1 MALNETDMCVGPF
14 WLTSERQLMS
24 AFTGGIY
31 HDVFSLITRS
41 TRGTGTFWD
50 RIWKQAK
57 WRKPF
62 EPFTPA
68 AWCSICVCT
77 VMMSLVM
84 VCISRPP
91 IEQHNDVDGG
101 LDLIPGKFA
110 GSTND
115 VHTSNL
121 IKMRKEV
128 NDKIEVVSEKI
139 QQSQRLSRLWGA
151 FDKGGDGKLDE
162 KQVGEMVKVVEW
174 REGGW
179 PEEELKKKFEEMESD
194 ERGKVDFQEFL
205 NWQQK
210 HESTQEY
217 KAAKL
222 RRKKK
227 LEMERRG
234 AILTRVGKSPN
245 NQQQQSAGEGSNAAG
260 NTANTNSL
268 AGEWD
273 VEISSR
279 ANTWITQPAYSVF
292 LGFLGLLENAPAHEH
307 DHGGAASKV
316 VKLSYAFFTVIVF
329 ASYTACLTALLV
341 ANDGGS
347 TITIELLEAD
357 KGQKL
362 CLMNAAKSDFML
374 WRPSFDESRLV
385 VSNKIEDSLK
395 HLQNED
401 CDAFFHHEGAWSQI
415 KGQLQNCNLT
425 SSYGS
430 NFTIMNAMP
439 VRPELE
445 EAISCE
451 LHSLYSLSTSARP

>member
-1 MALNETDMCVGPF
+1 MHDVALNETDMCVGPF

-50 RIWKQAK
+50 RIWKQAN

-91 IEQHNDVDGG
+91 IEQHDDVDSG
-101 LDLIPGKFA
+101 LDPIPGKFA

-115 VHTSNL
+115 VNTSNI

-128 NDKIEVVSEKI
+128 NEKMEAVSEKLL
-139 QQSQRLSRLWGA
+139 QNQRLIRLWEKV
-151 FDKGGDGKLDE
+151 DKEGDGLDE
-162 KQVGEMVKVVEW
+162 KQIGELVKVVEW

-179 PEEELKKKFEEMESD
+179 PDEELEKTFGEMKSDKK
-194 ERGKVDFQEFL
+194 GKVNFQGFSI
-205 NWQQK
+205 WQQK

-234 AILTRVGKSPN
+234 AILTRGKPPK
-245 NQQQQSAGEGSNAAG
+245 NQQQQSADEGSNVAG
-260 NTANTNSL
+260 NTANANSL

-273 VEISSR
+273 VEISWR
-279 ANTWITQPAYSVF
+279 ANKWIMEPAYSLF
-292 LGFLGLLENAPAHEH
+292 LGFLGLLVNAPEH
-307 DHGGAASKV
+307 DHDRGGAASKV

-357 KGQKL
+357 KTSRL
-362 CLMNAAKSDFML
+362 CLMSAAKSDFML

-395 HLQNED
+395 QLQNED

-415 KGQLQNCNLT
+415 RGLTEHCNLT

-451 LHSLYSLSTSARP
+451 RHPLHSPWLS

>member
-1 MALNETDMCVGPF
+1 
-14 WLTSERQLMS
+14 
-24 AFTGGIY
+24 
-31 HDVFSLITRS
+31 
-41 TRGTGTFWD
+41 
-50 RIWKQAK
+50 
-57 WRKPF
+57 KPF

-245 NQQQQSAGEGSNAAG
+245 NQQQQSADEGSNAAG

-273 VEISSR
+273 VEISSQ
-279 ANTWITQPAYSVF
+279 ANKWITQP
-292 LGFLGLLENAPAHEH
+292 
-307 DHGGAASKV
+307 
-316 VKLSYAFFTVIVF
+316 
-329 ASYTACLTALLV
+329 
-341 ANDGGS
+341 
-347 TITIELLEAD
+347 
-357 KGQKL
+357 
-362 CLMNAAKSDFML
+362 
-374 WRPSFDESRLV
+374 
-385 VSNKIEDSLK
+385 
-395 HLQNED
+395 
-401 CDAFFHHEGAWSQI
+401 
-415 KGQLQNCNLT
+415 
-425 SSYGS
+425 
-430 NFTIMNAMP
+430 
-439 VRPELE
+439 
-445 EAISCE
+445 
-451 LHSLYSLSTSARP
+451 